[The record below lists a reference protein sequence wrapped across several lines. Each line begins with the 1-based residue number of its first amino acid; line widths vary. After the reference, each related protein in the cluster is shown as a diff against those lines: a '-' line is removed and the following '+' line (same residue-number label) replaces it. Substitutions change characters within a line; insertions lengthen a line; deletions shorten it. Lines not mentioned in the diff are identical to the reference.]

1 MTIRQKE
8 AEKMTDEGDVAKR
21 RARLEKIKQRR
32 QSAGGEIKPKRIQP
46 PQPVAKSPE
55 LEIDTGGGSAG
66 DQPVVNRW
74 AIQIA
79 NLVLRWL
86 ETANEPGAETI
97 ADTAITREG
106 VANLMAML
114 SNVERRSGPGAKI
127 AQTLR
132 AFLQRPPMQG
142 EAMVD
147 GVNTEQLG
155 KLITVATRVRDRG
168 VRSRQPSGG
177 QGPDRQ
183 GAGRSSI
190 DGGLASGKDDGATTE
205 FDDAFDALDEASRHA
220 PEPPTKEKP
229 VSAPIDGSA
238 SGKKQT
244 KHKPLQASRK
254 KLSLSSQ
261 PGTESREDL

>member
-1 MTIRQKE
+1 
-8 AEKMTDEGDVAKR
+8 MTDEGDVANR

-32 QSAGGEIKPKRIQP
+32 QSTEGETKPKRIKP
-46 PQPVAKSPE
+46 PESVAKSPE
-55 LEIDTGGGSAG
+55 LAFDGGGGSAG

-74 AIQIA
+74 AVQIA

-86 ETANEPGAETI
+86 ETGNEPGSETI
-97 ADTAITREG
+97 ADTAVTREG
-106 VANLMAML
+106 VANLMTML
-114 SNVERRSGPGAKI
+114 SNAERRSGPGAKI

-132 AFLQRPPMQG
+132 AFLERPPTKG
-142 EAMVD
+142 EAVVD

-155 KLITVATRVRDRG
+155 KLITVARRVRERG
-168 VRSRQPSGG
+168 VRSRQPSGA

-183 GAGRSSI
+183 GAGRFSTE
-190 DGGLASGKDDGATTE
+190 GGIAGGKDDGVTTE

-220 PEPPTKEKP
+220 PEPPTGKQA

-238 SGKKQT
+238 RGKKQT

-254 KLSLSSQ
+254 KASLSSQ